1 VGKPVSLAF
10 EWTRIGIH
18 EAPLSWAYFKT
29 RTLIPFA
36 WYCLGAGLFAVVI
49 SLLRPY

>member
-1 VGKPVSLAF
+1 VRYLTA
-10 EWTRIGIH
+10 H
-18 EAPLSWAYFKT
+18 FKT

-36 WYCLGAGLFAVVI
+36 WYCLGAGLIAVLF